1 LWNASSDFAF
11 PEVPDLLTNLI
22 YPALPPAVGRDRDRD
37 RSAARSPSA
46 QANQEEL
53 DSIQAQILAL
63 QQRADALRGDD
74 EKKIKVAR
82 PQAGSQAERDG
93 GVIEKGGAIYIDFD
107 EDEIE

>member
-1 LWNASSDFAF
+1 VSSDLF
-11 PEVPDLLTNLI
+11 PPSRTPLDGISLIRSLLRV
-22 YPALPPAVGRDRDRD
+22 ALPPEIELVRDQ
-37 RSAARSPSA
+37 SPPLAADNA
-46 QANQEEL
+46 EL
-53 DSIQAQILAL
+53 AAIEAQILAL

-93 GVIEKGGAIYIDFD
+93 GVIEKGGTIYIDFD